1 MCVTVYRVNLLIF
14 DSRAEVHG
22 EEVLNHISKFLL
34 ITTGDPLPITM
45 VIEGLVALCECE
57 VTDVG
62 TLWGVLG
69 GQHHSRTLLQDNR
82 SV

>member
-1 MCVTVYRVNLLIF
+1 MSQYCVILVDF

-22 EEVLNHISKFLL
+22 EEMLNHISKFLL
-34 ITTGDPLPITM
+34 VTAGDPLPIAM

-69 GQHHSRTLLQDNR
+69 GQQHSRALLQDNR
-82 SV
+82 